1 MSSPP
6 VPRLRPPRHRV
17 APQARRWWTAQA
29 FLLVSGPMLL
39 TALALGLLSALF
51 FAGALPW
58 LAPLLLITLV
68 APALGYLFLMPRRRH
83 AAHTWELGTYAVYA
97 AGGWIWQWRRIAP
110 LSQVQTVDTV
120 RGPIQRRYGLATLTV
135 TTASTAGDIRIAGL
149 SEADAE
155 ELSRLIGRAA
165 QEGLAAHEGRAA
177 QEGRASRESRASREG
192 GGTPEGGGTHDGR
205 TGPAATVGGPRRDG
219 SQEGAA

>member
-1 MSSPP
+1 
-6 VPRLRPPRHRV
+6 
-17 APQARRWWTAQA
+17 
-29 FLLVSGPMLL
+29 MLL
-39 TALALGLLSALF
+39 SALTLGLLSALF
-51 FAGALPW
+51 FAGALRW

-68 APALGYLFLMPRRRH
+68 APALGYLLLMPRRRY

-135 TTASTAGDIRIAGL
+135 TTASTAGDIKIAGL
-149 SEADAE
+149 TEADAE

-165 QEGLAAHEGRAA
+165 HEGRAA
-177 QEGRASRESRASREG
+177 REG
-192 GGTPEGGGTHDGR
+192 GGTRDGR
-205 TGPAATVGGPRRDG
+205 TAPAAAAASSATADPAAAVGGPRRDG

>member
-1 MSSPP
+1 
-6 VPRLRPPRHRV
+6 
-17 APQARRWWTAQA
+17 
-29 FLLVSGPMLL
+29 MLL
-39 TALALGLLSALF
+39 TALTLGLLSALF

-68 APALGYLFLMPRRRH
+68 APALGYLLLMPRRRY

-135 TTASTAGDIRIAGL
+135 TTASTAGDIKIAGL
-149 SEADAE
+149 TEADAE

-165 QEGLAAHEGRAA
+165 HEGRAA
-177 QEGRASRESRASREG
+177 REG
-192 GGTPEGGGTHDGR
+192 GGTHEGSGTRGGR
-205 TGPAATVGGPRRDG
+205 TAPAAAAAAASSATAGPAAAVGGPRRDG